1 VVRQLASTEV
11 SVLMAQ
17 PEWHWGVPNV
27 IIEALAASHAVVTTR
42 FGSVEELIRD
52 GETGLIVPPRDPQA
66 LADALE
72 RLATDPTLRRRLADA
87 GHERVCREYDLRRT
101 TEEYLRL
108 FFEAHEP
115 VTREAVPLQ
124 ESP

>member
-108 FFEAHEP
+108 FSEAHEP